1 MCKIVLT
8 NDTTY
13 DLIHYLCIRKK
24 KQKPINL
31 KLKHMKK
38 ILLIAVMAML
48 TTASFAHKRIVNAT
62 PISNDTIYYN
72 VENMRVDSKDVA
84 AYGRL
89 LLTEGTGREKRDV
102 FRDFY
107 PNGNVKIEG
116 GYSFIDLSDDK
127 NTRYEGD
134 VTAFYPNG
142 KEKWHGTFVNGKP
155 NGYFT
160 MMMRDGSIATAQFI
174 NGKSRLNYFVV
185 PSPDGTMS
193 RRDIKELES
202 FLKIK

>member
-1 MCKIVLT
+1 MAQHFQVRYTDDIDGT
-8 NDTTY
+8 
-13 DLIHYLCIRKK
+13 DLGE
-24 KQKPINL
+24 
-31 KLKHMKK
+31 
-38 ILLIAVMAML
+38 
-48 TTASFAHKRIVNAT
+48 TANTLSFAF
-62 PISNDTIYYN
+62 
-72 VENMRVDSKDVA
+72 
-84 AYGRL
+84 
-89 LLTEGTGREKRDV
+89 EGKE
-102 FRDFY
+102 
-107 PNGNVKIEG
+107 
-116 GYSFIDLSDDK
+116 YSIDLSDDK

-185 PSPDGTMS
+185 TSPDGTMS